1 MYPDT
6 NYYYFM
12 KRTILTFLLVF
23 CTLIVTAGKPLSFA
37 KYQVEEGLSH
47 NTVWCVLQDSYG
59 FMWFG
64 TRDGLNC
71 FDGKNFRIYRN
82 DAKNSFSLGNNY
94 VRALFEDE
102 EHNLWIGTNKGLYI
116 FNRKTE
122 TFSFFSERTEDGVL
136 ISSNVNKIIKS
147 NNGDIWIATLG
158 QGIFIYQP
166 AKDILVQNTQYT
178 SFVWNLLK
186 TPSGNILATSRENG
200 VIYFDKSGRYLRS
213 FIPNDRNNIDVEAL
227 CYHNNTLWFGMGAD
241 GFYKLDLKTGRIESI
256 NKANQAVTVSNIRKI
271 FPYSKDELWV
281 GGDNGLYLY
290 SIKTN
295 IFTRI
300 DDPSNPKSLSDQSI
314 YDIFRDRE
322 GGLWV
327 STYFGGVNY
336 LPKNS
341 KPFEHYFPLYKSGS
355 LTGKAISQFCEDKTG
370 NIWIATEDGGLNYF
384 NTKTLKT
391 EDYSSL
397 STKNNFTYHNIHS
410 LMLDGEKLW
419 IGTFSRGIDVLDLK
433 TKTLTNYKHS
443 RFDTKSI
450 CDNAIYA
457 LYKDSRGDIWVG
469 TAWGLSKFNRS
480 DNSFTLVSEIG
491 GMAHIF
497 DIKEDSRGFLWFATY
512 NTGVFRLNP
521 YSGNWKHFTHIIGD
535 PNSIVGN
542 NVISLFEDNRHTMWF
557 GTEGNGLCYFDNKL
571 LSFVPFD
578 PENNILPNPVIYSI
592 EQDEFSNFW
601 IASNAGL
608 VRINPYTKKNPTV
621 FTKTDGLQSNQ
632 FNFRSSLKAKDGKLY
647 FGGINGFNAF
657 FPKTFTENKYVPI
670 VRISDFRLFNK
681 SITMN
686 DEDSPLKG
694 PIYELKKLKLKYNQN
709 TFSFSFVSMSY
720 QAPDKN
726 QFIYK
731 MDGVDKNWISVENG
745 KNTAYYT
752 NLSPGT
758 YTFRVKGTNNDGV
771 WSKEE
776 AVLKVRI
783 LPPFW
788 KSWVA
793 LLLYFALIV
802 FAIIQLFKWWRSQ
815 LSREHNERLKEYH
828 VQQEKESYLSKI
840 NFFTNLAHEIR
851 TPLTLIKL
859 PLDRIISSG
868 DGNTETKKYLSTI
881 DKNADYLLNLIN
893 QLLDFRK
900 TEEVEFKLHPIN
912 CTINELARD
921 NFGRFKLTAQI
932 KGIEFELLVPD
943 VDLISAVDPEA
954 FSKIISNLLS
964 NALKYAKS
972 KIGLKLKVFDN
983 HFELSIYDDGK
994 GILEVEKNRIFDFF
1008 YQTENSEKGTGIGL
1022 AFARTLTEKH
1032 NGTLEQFNNEKGGS
1046 TFIISIPIKTVNQ
1059 TDKTSA
1065 LTQILDEYPLYSSPL
1080 TETENIIQNSLN
1092 TVHLLLVEDNTE
1104 LLHLTADYL
1113 KDFYQVHLA
1122 CNGKEALTVVVDET
1136 IDIIVSDIMMPEMDG
1151 YQLCEAIKS
1160 DTNYCH
1166 IPIILLTAKTTIEAK
1181 IQGLEYGSDAYLE
1194 KPFSLEHLRTQ
1205 INNLLHSRQ
1214 QLRDLFASS
1223 PLLPNTDIAVTQKD
1237 KDFVERLNVAIE
1249 SHLQDINF
1257 SIDTLSEILFMS
1269 RSNFYRK
1276 IKSISG
1282 MSPNDYLKMIRLKK
1296 AAELLLK
1303 QEYRINEVY
1312 EQVGFSSSSYF
1323 AKCFKEQ
1330 FSILPRDF
1338 VLNAGRVE
1346 PTTKKTDTI

>member
-1 MYPDT
+1 
-6 NYYYFM
+6 M
-12 KRTILTFLLVF
+12 KRFILTFFIVNF
-23 CTLIVTAGKPLSFA
+23 ALIVTANKPLSFA

-47 NTVWCVLQDSYG
+47 NTVWCILQDSYG

-82 DAKNSFSLGNNY
+82 DAKTNISLGNNY

-136 ISSNVNKIIKS
+136 VSSNVNKIIRS
-147 NNGDIWIATLG
+147 SNGDIWIATLG
-158 QGIFIYQP
+158 QGIFIYKP
-166 AKDILVQNTQYT
+166 DKDILIQNTQYT

-186 TPSGNILATSRENG
+186 IPSGNILATSRENG

-213 FIPNDRNNIDVEAL
+213 FILNDRNNIDVEAL
-227 CYHNNTLWFGMGAD
+227 CYHNNVLWFGMGAD
-241 GFYKLDLKTGRIESI
+241 GFYKLDLTTGRIESI

-281 GGDNGLYLY
+281 GGDNGLYIFN
-290 SIKTN
+290 IKTN
-295 IFTRI
+295 IFSRI

-314 YDIFRDRE
+314 YDIVRDRE
-322 GGLWV
+322 GGIWV

-336 LPKNS
+336 LPRNS

-355 LTGKAISQFCEDKTG
+355 LSGKAISQFCEDEKG

-391 EDYSSL
+391 EDFGPL

-410 LMLDGEKLW
+410 LMLDGNKLW
-419 IGTFSRGIDVLDLK
+419 IGTFSRGIEVIDLNNK
-433 TKTLTNYKHS
+433 SLTNFKHS

-469 TAWGLSKFNRS
+469 TAWGLCKYNRT
-480 DNSFTLVSEIG
+480 DNSFSMVPEIG

-497 DIKEDSRGFLWFATY
+497 DIKEDSKGFLWFATY

-521 YSGNWKHFTHIIGD
+521 YTDNWKHFTHITGD

-557 GTEGNGLCYFDNKL
+557 GTEGNGLCYFDNKQL
-571 LSFVPFD
+571 TFVPFD
-578 PENNILPNPVIYSI
+578 PEMKLLPNPVIYSI
-592 EQDEFSNFW
+592 QQDEFSNFW
-601 IASNAGL
+601 ISSNAGL
-608 VRINPYTKKNPTV
+608 VRINPYTKKNRTV

-632 FNFRSSLKAKDGKLY
+632 FNFRSSLKAKDGKIY

-657 FPKTFTENKYVPI
+657 YPKAFTENKYVPI

-686 DEDSPLKG
+686 DEGSPLKG

-726 QFIYK
+726 QFVYR
-731 MDGVDKNWISVENG
+731 MDGVDKNWITVENG

-771 WSKEE
+771 WSQEE

-793 LLLYFALIV
+793 ILIYFALMGV
-802 FAIIQLFKWWRSQ
+802 AIIQLFKWWRSQ

-868 DGNTETKKYLSTI
+868 DGSRETKKFLSTI

-900 TEEVEFKLHPIN
+900 TEEVAFKLHMVN
-912 CTINELARD
+912 SNINELTRD
-921 NFGRFKLTAQI
+921 NVERFKLTAQI
-932 KGIEFELLVPD
+932 KGIDFEILVPD
-943 VDLISAVDPEA
+943 VDLITAVDPDA

-972 KIGLKLKVFDN
+972 VIGLKLIVFEN

-994 GILEVEKNRIFDFF
+994 GILEVEKNKIFDFF

-1046 TFIISIPIKTVNQ
+1046 TFVISIPILKIDVNSHV
-1059 TDKTSA
+1059 SA
-1065 LTQILDEYPLYSSPL
+1065 HTEILDDFTPYISSLAEAGSVLP
-1080 TETENIIQNSLN
+1080 NSLN
-1092 TVHLLLVEDNTE
+1092 SVHLLLVEDNKD
-1104 LLHLTADYL
+1104 LLYLTAEYM

-1122 CNGKEALTVVVDET
+1122 CNGKEALTILANDT
-1136 IDIIVSDIMMPEMDG
+1136 IDIVVSDVMMPEMDG

-1160 DTNYCH
+1160 DTQFCH
-1166 IPIILLTAKTTIEAK
+1166 IPIVLLTAKTTIEAK

-1205 INNLLHSRQ
+1205 INNLLQSRQ
-1214 QLRDLFASS
+1214 QLRDLFATS
-1223 PLLPNTDIAVTQKD
+1223 PLVPITDIAVTQKD
-1237 KDFVERLNVAIE
+1237 KDFVERLNAAIE

-1346 PTTKKTDTI
+1346 PTSKKTDNI